1 MLRILLVSI
10 LVGLIAPVAVT
21 AAADEA
27 PDWPQYR
34 GPNRDGIS
42 AETGLART
50 WPDAGPQELWRR
62 PIGPAFSSFAAVDRH
77 LYTTESDAEGEYVLK
92 LDPITGENA
101 WRQKIAGTFEN
112 NFGNG
117 PRATPTLDGDRLF
130 VVSGSGGLH
139 ALRSSD
145 GEALWSVDFKETF
158 GVEQMYFG
166 FSTSPLVLGDR
177 LIVDVGAT
185 EGRAMVAFDK
195 ATGKVLW
202 QAGEGGAAYGSPI
215 LVEVAGEPQ
224 LVLANRAGVLG
235 VSPDG
240 KALWSHPWAEGE
252 GVKPSMPIFVEP
264 DRLFVSASYDIGALG
279 LRLGAEG
286 KVEKVWQNKV
296 MRNHFNSSVQVD
308 GMVYGFDNATLKC
321 VDPKTGEQTWAKR
334 GGLGKGSLVYADGL
348 LVLLTETGT
357 LKLVEAKPDAYS
369 EIASAKVLSGR
380 CWTSPTL
387 WDGKV
392 FLRNR
397 EEAVA
402 FDLKASGPGGSD
414 PKAAPAASEESRR

>member
-139 ALRSSD
+139 ALR
-145 GEALWSVDFKETF
+145 
-158 GVEQMYFG
+158 
-166 FSTSPLVLGDR
+166 
-177 LIVDVGAT
+177 
-185 EGRAMVAFDK
+185 
-195 ATGKVLW
+195 
-202 QAGEGGAAYGSPI
+202 
-215 LVEVAGEPQ
+215 
-224 LVLANRAGVLG
+224 
-235 VSPDG
+235 
-240 KALWSHPWAEGE
+240 
-252 GVKPSMPIFVEP
+252 
-264 DRLFVSASYDIGALG
+264 
-279 LRLGAEG
+279 
-286 KVEKVWQNKV
+286 
-296 MRNHFNSSVQVD
+296 
-308 GMVYGFDNATLKC
+308 
-321 VDPKTGEQTWAKR
+321 
-334 GGLGKGSLVYADGL
+334 
-348 LVLLTETGT
+348 
-357 LKLVEAKPDAYS
+357 
-369 EIASAKVLSGR
+369 
-380 CWTSPTL
+380 
-387 WDGKV
+387 
-392 FLRNR
+392 
-397 EEAVA
+397 
-402 FDLKASGPGGSD
+402 
-414 PKAAPAASEESRR
+414 